1 MSPTKPAAPSMEGP
15 SGIELHPTPPDPAR
29 LSKRAGLLFLIVVV
43 SVLGVIIY
51 GMYSRN
57 QQRFGQV
64 NRTDTRNMT
73 AATEAGAQI
82 LSMVPEHVMGGDKGD
97 AQQSEEL
104 KPPGDSQAE
113 PGRGADS
120 AMPSNQ
126 FRRFPND
133 ATPSPSVDLSPE
145 ERRRADLYQR
155 ELAAMDAPTRTSG
168 DGGQL
173 SQTEVGSIPARGGDG
188 IDASALLQAIQP
200 SAGTGATPAPAPGAA
215 LGPGLTRG
223 LLGGANYSPSEEYQL
238 QNMQDQKSAFLASSR
253 SKAMDDY
260 LAATRVPPITSFVI
274 RAGWD
279 IPAVLEQGINS
290 DLPGDTRALVRE
302 SVYDTASG
310 QHLLIPQ
317 GSRLVGR
324 YNSQVGYGQNGL
336 QVTWERLIFPDA
348 SSIDL
353 SGMSGEDAAGRSG
366 FRDKVDN
373 HYKRLLGFG
382 LLTSVFAAAL
392 QLSQNH
398 SGTVLT
404 YPSPGEVTA
413 GAVGQQM
420 ANLGSEVTRRNLN
433 VQPTIKID
441 AGYRF
446 NVRVNR
452 DLAFEAP
459 YRPLPAASK
468 TLQ

>member
-1 MSPTKPAAPSMEGP
+1 MSPTKPAVPSMEGP

-51 GMYSRN
+51 GMYARN

-64 NRTDTRNMT
+64 TRTDARSMT

-82 LSMVPEHVMGGDKGD
+82 LSFVPERVMGDEKGD
-97 AQQSEEL
+97 GQQSEEL

-133 ATPSPSVDLSPE
+133 AMPSPSADLSPE
-145 ERRRADLYQR
+145 ERRRAELYQR

-173 SQTEVGSIPARGGDG
+173 SQTDVGTTPARGDG
-188 IDASALLQAIQP
+188 VDASALLQAFQP
-200 SAGTGATPAPAPGAA
+200 TPGTGAPPTPAPGVA
-215 LGPGLTRG
+215 LGSGLTRG

-238 QNMQDQKSAFLASSR
+238 QNMQDQKTAFLASSR
-253 SKAMDDY
+253 NKAMDDY
-260 LAATRVPPITSFVI
+260 LAATRVPPITTFVI

-324 YNSQVGYGQNGL
+324 YNSQVAYGQNGL
-336 QVTWERLIFPDA
+336 QVTWERLIFPDG

-398 SGTVLT
+398 SGNVLT

-433 VQPTIKID
+433 VQPTIKIE

-452 DLAFEAP
+452 DLAFEAA

>member
-1 MSPTKPAAPSMEGP
+1 
-15 SGIELHPTPPDPAR
+15 
-29 LSKRAGLLFLIVVV
+29 
-43 SVLGVIIY
+43 
-51 GMYSRN
+51 
-57 QQRFGQV
+57 
-64 NRTDTRNMT
+64 
-73 AATEAGAQI
+73 
-82 LSMVPEHVMGGDKGD
+82 
-97 AQQSEEL
+97 
-104 KPPGDSQAE
+104 
-113 PGRGADS
+113 
-120 AMPSNQ
+120 
-126 FRRFPND
+126 
-133 ATPSPSVDLSPE
+133 
-145 ERRRADLYQR
+145 
-155 ELAAMDAPTRTSG
+155 
-168 DGGQL
+168 
-173 SQTEVGSIPARGGDG
+173 
-188 IDASALLQAIQP
+188 
-200 SAGTGATPAPAPGAA
+200 
-215 LGPGLTRG
+215 

-238 QNMQDQKSAFLASSR
+238 QNMQDQKTAFLASSR
-253 SKAMDDY
+253 NKAMDDY

-310 QHLLIPQ
+310 QYLLIPQ

-324 YNSQVGYGQNGL
+324 YNSQVAYGQNGL
-336 QVTWERLIFPDA
+336 QVTWERLIFPDG

-366 FRDKVDN
+366 FRDQVDN

-392 QLSQNH
+392 QVSQNH
-398 SGTVLT
+398 SGNVLT

-420 ANLGSEVTRRNLN
+420 ATLGTEITRRNLN
-433 VQPTIKID
+433 VQPTIKIET
-441 AGYRF
+441 GYRF

>member
-1 MSPTKPAAPSMEGP
+1 MSPTKPAVPSMEGP

-51 GMYSRN
+51 GMYARN

-64 NRTDTRNMT
+64 NHTDTRNMT

-82 LSMVPEHVMGGDKGD
+82 LSLVPERVMGDEKGD
-97 AQQSEEL
+97 GQQSEEL
-104 KPPGDSQAE
+104 KPPGGFQAE
-113 PGRGADS
+113 PGRGPDS

-126 FRRFPND
+126 FRRVPND

-145 ERRRADLYQR
+145 ERRRAELYQR

-173 SQTEVGSIPARGGDG
+173 SQTEVGSIPARGDG
-188 IDASALLQAIQP
+188 VDASALLQAFQP
-200 SAGTGATPAPAPGAA
+200 SAGAGATAAPAPGAA
-215 LGPGLTRG
+215 LGPALTRG
-223 LLGGANYSPSEEYQL
+223 LLGGTNYSPSEEYQF
-238 QNMQDQKSAFLASSR
+238 QNMQDQKSAFVASSR
-253 SKAMDDY
+253 NKAMDDY
-260 LAATRVPPITSFVI
+260 LATTRVPPVTSFVI

-324 YNSQVGYGQNGL
+324 YNSQVAYGQNGL
-336 QVTWERLIFPDA
+336 QVTWERLIFPDG

-392 QLSQNH
+392 QVSQNH
-398 SGTVLT
+398 SGNVLT

-420 ANLGSEVTRRNLN
+420 ATLGTEITRRNLN
-433 VQPTIKID
+433 VQPTIKIET
-441 AGYRF
+441 GYRF

-452 DLAFEAP
+452 DIAFEAP